1 MLNTS
6 HFICPNCTTPHYIFG
21 SPKSFHETATKVG
34 AKVLGE
40 LPLVGGVSEAS
51 DRGIPYMLV
60 GDGNPEW
67 KDMMKNVAK
76 DVWEAVETLG
86 YVNDSEVAWG
96 F

>member
-1 MLNTS
+1 M
-6 HFICPNCTTPHYIFG
+6 
-21 SPKSFHETATKVG
+21 G

-67 KDMMKNVAK
+67 KDTMKNVAK
-76 DVWEAVETLG
+76 DVWEAL
-86 YVNDSEVAWG
+86 N
-96 F
+96 